1 MIASLLVQAFG
12 SMGLFASRAFI
23 PAFAAAL
30 IMRFGP
36 AIGLDDVG
44 LLRALGVTG
53 APSWFTSDLCL
64 LILGILAGLEVAAT
78 KNPDARAILNEVDK
92 YAKPLMAALTV
103 MGVAS
108 AGDVAFAAGLMVE
121 GDTGGGAHPGMIVAM
136 LPILAIGLTWSS
148 IPAAISAVGTFIVA
162 TTRSFIV
169 GLFIDADEDD
179 DAGLQ
184 KLLSWAEDIW
194 AMFGLF
200 FLILFPFIMLALI
213 GIATGFVFLIRW
225 WAHRKEEASRVPCP
239 SCGESMYRCAMK
251 CGKCKAANPN
261 ICDVGLLGQS
271 DTDDPADVAT
281 QPYQLAEAKRCP
293 TCATKLESRHPRQA
307 CEHCGDDPFDDPAF
321 VRAYADRISARL
333 PLVLLVTAGLG
344 LIYIVGV
351 IPAVIYYRMALVA
364 PFRRYI
370 PRGRN
375 LAMKWSL
382 RLVFFVL
389 LATQIIPGA
398 GAITVPVMALLSFLA
413 YRQMFLCLADDSPTG
428 PCVKNSALIEETPA
442 G

>member
-1 MIASLLVQAFG
+1 MIVSLLVQALG
-12 SMGLFASRAFI
+12 SMGLFASRAFV

-36 AIGLDDVG
+36 AWGLDDVG
-44 LLRALGVTG
+44 LLHALGVTG

-64 LILGILAGLEVAAT
+64 LILGVLAALEIAAT
-78 KNPDARAILNEVDK
+78 KNPDARAILNEVDR
-92 YAKPLMAALTV
+92 YAKPLMAALTA

-108 AGDVAFAAGLMVE
+108 AGDAAFAAGLMVE
-121 GDTGGGAHPGMIVAM
+121 GSAAGLPGLAL
-136 LPILAIGLTWSS
+136 LPVLAIGLTWSS
-148 IPAAISAVGTFIVA
+148 ISAAISAVGTFIVA
-162 TTRSFIV
+162 TTRSFVV
-169 GLFIDADEDD
+169 GLLVDADEDD
-179 DAGLQ
+179 DAGVQ
-184 KLLSWAEDIW
+184 KLMSWAEDIW

-200 FLILFPFIMLALI
+200 FLILFPLIMLALI
-213 GIATGFVFLIRW
+213 GIVTGLLFLVRW
-225 WAHRKEEASRVPCP
+225 WAHRKEQASKVDCP
-239 SCGESMYRCAMK
+239 SCGASMYRCAMK
-251 CGKCKAANPN
+251 CGRCKAENPN
-261 ICDVGLLGQS
+261 IRGVGLLGQS
-271 DTDDPADVAT
+271 DRDAPADVAA

-293 TCATKLESRHPRQA
+293 TCATKLEERRPRQTCA
-307 CEHCGDDPFDDPAF
+307 NCGDDPFDDPAF
-321 VRAYADRISARL
+321 VRAYVDRISARL

-364 PFRRYI
+364 PFRRYV

-398 GAITVPVMALLSFLA
+398 GAVTVPAMALLSFLA
-413 YRQMFLCLADDSPTG
+413 YRQMFLCLADDAPAG
-428 PCVKNSALIEETPA
+428 CVKDSALIEEVSA